1 MLDTIEPEVL
11 TQFQPVWSHDE
22 LTGSDNPPPKP
33 GARQGMTKSV
43 YVIGSL
49 RNPRIPTVGNK
60 LRALGLDVFDDW
72 HAGGPEA
79 DDEWKRYETE
89 RGRSYPEA
97 LNGEAAD
104 HVFSFDLFHLNRCDA
119 AVLVYPAGKSA
130 HLELGYMIGQ
140 GKPGW
145 ALLDEDPD
153 RWDVML
159 KFATGVFFSEEE
171 MLKTLKEY
179 SNA

>member
-11 TQFQPVWSHDE
+11 TQFQPVWSHDG
-22 LTGSDNPPPKP
+22 LTGNDNLLPKP
-33 GARQGMTKSV
+33 AVKQGMPKSV

-49 RNPRIPTVGNK
+49 RNPRIPDVGNK
-60 LRALGLDVFDDW
+60 LRALGLDAFDDW
-72 HAGGPEA
+72 HAGGKEA

-97 LNGEAAD
+97 LNGEAAE
-104 HVFSFDLFHLNRCDA
+104 HVFSFDLAHLNRCDA

-145 ALLDEDPD
+145 VLLDEDPE

-179 SNA
+179 NND